1 MFYQTKKKGEKHFIN
16 IHNNSSKLPNFFD
29 NYKTIRVRGILIHL
43 TTTNIQVTS
52 REPYISKYEQQRL
65 YMKRPSSRLCKFNK
79 TILQRQ
85 EWIKTFTYHKIRESL
100 PWIHSLK
107 VHLKG
112 MLHEECDSATQQVYK
127 EPGTIPDAGDTSVNN
142 ARSL

>member
-1 MFYQTKKKGEKHFIN
+1 M
-16 IHNNSSKLPNFFD
+16 
-29 NYKTIRVRGILIHL
+29 TIIKQLGSRGILIHL

-52 REPYISKYEQQRL
+52 REPYISKYEQQWL

-127 EPGTIPDAGDTSVNN
+127 EPGTIPDAGDTSVNRQKRKSYLRCIYILVAKVTN
-142 ARSL
+142 QQK